1 MIKSHYISP
10 TKKKGSK
17 NIQVPNAFV
26 VGQVPVRRLRDDD
39 LSEEENEEVHDEE
52 GLMDSGSSTSQVLD
66 LEMATILDSLINFW

>member
-10 TKKKGSK
+10 TKKKRGSK
-17 NIQVPNAFV
+17 KIQVPNAFV

-52 GLMDSGSSTSQVLD
+52 GLMDSGSSASQVLD
-66 LEMATILDSLINFW
+66 LEMF